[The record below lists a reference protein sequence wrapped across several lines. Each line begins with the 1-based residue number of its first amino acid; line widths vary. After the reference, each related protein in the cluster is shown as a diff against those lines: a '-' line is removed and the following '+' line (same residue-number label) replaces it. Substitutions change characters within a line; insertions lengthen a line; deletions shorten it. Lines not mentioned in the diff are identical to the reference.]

1 MPASVCLFSQWG
13 LHEQVVRHFKPKFYL
28 HLKQSHHWGI
38 KLFSLG
44 DAERG
49 CSLGIIL
56 ELLGHLSQT
65 LHFASGT

>member
-13 LHEQVVRHFKPKFYL
+13 LPEQVVRHFKPKFYL
-28 HLKQSHHWGI
+28 HLKQSHRWGMAP
-38 KLFSLG
+38 FSLG

-49 CSLGIIL
+49 CSLGVIL
-56 ELLGHLSQT
+56 ELLGHSSQT